1 MNPIPRKEAPI
12 SVNGTVRSASP
23 PKRVPNRD
31 RRSREHLTEGEV
43 DELMRAAKARGRYGH
58 RDATMILLAYRHGLR
73 VSELVALRWDQVDL
87 REGRLQVN
95 RVKRGTASVHF
106 LLDPKL
112 RALRK
117 LEREE
122 RKRTSLAVW
131 TCRLSLSKRSNRTMT
146 AVRGDRLKTQ
156 VGVVTYFLAGRRSTV
171 GVMSRGSSGRSKCG
185 ETFHRCPA
193 SVSTLTVFRL

>member
-1 MNPIPRKEAPI
+1 MDDFDSLSHSKWECKGNSP
-12 SVNGTVRSASP
+12 SALSMF
-23 PKRVPNRD
+23 
-31 RRSREHLTEGEV
+31 SC
-43 DELMRAAKARGRYGH
+43 GRYYKFPV
-58 RDATMILLAYRHGLR
+58 ILH
-73 VSELVALRWDQVDL
+73 
-87 REGRLQVN
+87 
-95 RVKRGTASVHF
+95 
-106 LLDPKL
+106 
-112 RALRK
+112 
-117 LEREE
+117 